1 MTTTYYYRCSSTQ
14 SIDKQFPGKKFSLP
28 LLNIICR
35 LLQTIANK
43 YGPLFR
49 NMFPDSQIAKQYK
62 FHIDLVS
69 KMKTNQYTLATDE
82 SYDSDLTKLNP
93 LTVKIFDISFST
105 VTSNLLDLYVHNK
118 MRYGRI

>member
-1 MTTTYYYRCSSTQ
+1 
-14 SIDKQFPGKKFSLP
+14 
-28 LLNIICR
+28 
-35 LLQTIANK
+35 
-43 YGPLFR
+43 
-49 NMFPDSQIAKQYK
+49 
-62 FHIDLVS
+62 
-69 KMKTNQYTLATDE
+69 MKTNQYTLATDE